1 MDVRLG
7 AEVHGIDIHLFRS
20 ALPQLFHV
28 RGKVTGAPVAGD
40 CFDRPEIGG
49 RGGGTGDTMAR
60 PPDYAFDAVVLP
72 GQYTIFAHVYSGGPE
87 AFATGTLM
95 VTRDMTGVGLAMS
108 PPPEVTGHV
117 SIADGS
123 DAASLK
129 GVKVTLRRLDGM
141 EMIFHPGNARSDAAG
156 RFVFTGLIPPGHYSA
171 AVDVDSLPDGCYVQS
186 ANRAAGRCRR
196 VPHVIDFREH

>member
-1 MDVRLG
+1 MRLG
-7 AEVHGIDIHLFRS
+7 AEVHGIDIQLFRS

-28 RGKVTGAPVAGD
+28 RGKVTGAPDAPAVISIGLRSADEAGSAGD
-40 CFDRPEIGG
+40 A
-49 RGGGTGDTMAR
+49 MAR
-60 PPDYAFDAVVLP
+60 PPDYAFDAVVVP
-72 GQYTIFAHVYSGGPE
+72 GQYTIFAHVHSGGPE
-87 AFATGTLM
+87 AFAAGTVM
-95 VTRDMTGVGLAMS
+95 VTRDVSGVALAMS

-123 DAASLK
+123 DAASLQ
-129 GVKVTLRRLDGM
+129 GVKVTLRRLDGL

-186 ANRAAGRCRR
+186 ANRAAGRSRQDAAR
-196 VPHVIDFREH
+196 HRF